1 MRVLLAVIAAGGVTG
16 SCSLGFAV
24 SMLRLQAA
32 LLADARSGVQA
43 VLQVLPGLREAAAAA
58 RDGTFDALVAVS
70 PLVAFPTTFVT
81 RALATRAPFV
91 TGVYPLPRLDWD
103 RVKARADDTREAMR
117 FKGNSY
123 NVEAA
128 GAVPT
133 EHAGYVAVK
142 AASLGAVVL
151 RAEAVEALAACTG
164 SSDQDLCKAWG
175 KDILADL
182 DQPCATVG
190 PIEFTGCVGLRAVPK
205 KT

>member
-1 MRVLLAVIAAGGVTG
+1 MRVLLAIVAAGGVTG

-43 VLQVLPGLREAAAAA
+43 VLQVLPGLKDAAAAA
-58 RDGTFDALVAVS
+58 KDFDALVAVS
-70 PLVAFPTTFVT
+70 PLVAFPVALVT
-81 RALATRAPFV
+81 RALTTRAPFV

-117 FKGNSY
+117 FKGNTY
-123 NVEAA
+123 NIEAA
-128 GAVPT
+128 DAVPT
-133 EHAGYVAVK
+133 EHAGYMAVK
-142 AASLGAVVL
+142 TASLGAVVL
-151 RAEAVEALAACTG
+151 SKEAIEALAACTG

-182 DQPCATVG
+182 DQPCATIG